1 MPSTPVST
9 RVPPYVHA
17 RLTER
22 ATERGTT
29 LSALAAS
36 LLTAAVDDD
45 GDGPAPRVD
54 GPLVAAVR
62 RVLLEHGDAGGEDA
76 RTGVHRELCLLLA
89 RTVER
94 REPGYLAAIGP
105 LHRALSSAA
114 PSPADRAMNQVLASL
129 L

>member
-1 MPSTPVST
+1 MPSSPVST

-22 ATERGTT
+22 AAEHGTT
-29 LSALAAS
+29 LSALVAS

-62 RVLLEHGDAGGEDA
+62 RVLEEGEEGDVDA

-94 REPGYLAAIGP
+94 REPGYLSAIAP
-105 LHRALSSAA
+105 LHRALTSAA
-114 PSPADRAMNQVLASL
+114 PSPADQAMNRVLAGL